1 MTKIDTTV
9 ILTDNYGF
17 EHLETVLHGYNN
29 QAYRLFEVIIVTE
42 TNKEAIT
49 KIVESITKEVFFEI
63 YIHSKIDVLNKSN
76 TDYLILSNTNTLPR
90 KDFIEQHVAKREEGY
105 FISGKTKRFNEAPEI
120 DIPIV
125 YNEDC
130 FDFNWLR
137 ENGMDPRERKNTT
150 ICNTSAWK
158 IDAQQLEN
166 EILFSTK
173 SKLELYLKS
182 RSLKAKTL
190 RNKYIC
196 VHLQSN

>member
-29 QAYRLFEVIIVTE
+29 QVYRLFEVIIVTE

-49 KIVESITKEVFFEI
+49 EIVDSITKEVFFEI
-63 YIHSKIDVLNKSN
+63 YIHSKIDVLNNSN
-76 TDYLILSNTNTLPR
+76 TDYLIFSNTNTLPR

-105 FISGKTKRFNEAPEI
+105 FIAGKTKAFSEAPKIEA
-120 DIPIV
+120 PVV
-125 YNEDC
+125 YNEEC

-137 ENGMDPRERKNTT
+137 ENGMDVRERNNTM
-150 ICNTSAWK
+150 ICNTSTWK
-158 IDAQQLEN
+158 ADAQQLET
-166 EILFSTK
+166 EILFSSK
-173 SKLELYLKS
+173 NKLERHLTS
-182 RSLKAKTL
+182 HSLKAKTL